1 MVEIHKTEQTM
12 MFQGVLGL
20 NFIQIPNGPHTA
32 LQHHPKHLPP
42 SGKGHSLDK
51 IYKTLDIPKNQD
63 IEIFIP

>member
-1 MVEIHKTEQTM
+1 MIEIHKTGQTKV
-12 MFQGVLGL
+12 FQGVLRT
-20 NFIQIPNGPHTA
+20 FIQIPNGPHTA